1 MLVQW
6 ERAFVAGSL
15 VAALQRNRPRS
26 RRYLMLVGAHWVM
39 IGRGSEHMQSSPSVL
54 TRGRGRVVL
63 KSYRIPFLMYGMLSV
78 CLGLVMYLFGVL
90 LVIPRYLLGLNLIL
104 LPINEWIVWYSGV
117 PIIGGCALA
126 LGDLLFLFK
135 IKRRSNGVH
144 VDEIVNLRLTVALTA
159 YNDEESISSAVSDFL
174 LHPLVRRVIVVSN
187 NSVDATFE
195 RAVAAGAITVNET
208 APGYGHCVYR
218 CFNEALNYDD
228 SDLIVLCEG
237 DRTFRAFDIDKLVA
251 YAPHAEIVNGT
262 RTVECLRQYSTQ
274 LSTFMY
280 YGNLFVGKLLEA
292 KHLGRSTITDVG
304 TTYKLC
310 RKSALT
316 QLLTQL
322 DPTVNLEF
330 NAHFLDRA
338 LENGLTVVEC
348 PITFHER
355 VGISK
360 GGNASDWRALKV
372 GGRMMIGIIFG
383 WRWLAR

>member
-1 MLVQW
+1 MYV
-6 ERAFVAGSL
+6 FG
-15 VAALQRNRPRS
+15 
-26 RRYLMLVGAHWVM
+26 
-39 IGRGSEHMQSSPSVL
+39 
-54 TRGRGRVVL
+54 VVL
-63 KSYRIPFLMYGMLSV
+63 AL
-78 CLGLVMYLFGVL
+78 
-90 LVIPRYLLGLNLIL
+90 PRYLLGLNAIL
-104 LPINEWIVWYSGV
+104 LPLNEWIVWYSGV
-117 PIIGGCALA
+117 PIMTGCALA

-135 IKRRSNGVH
+135 VKRRHNRVR
-144 VDEIVNLRLTVALTA
+144 VDEIANPRLTVALTA
-159 YNDEESISSAVSDFL
+159 YNDEDGISSAASDFL
-174 LHPLVRRVIVVSN
+174 SHPMVRRVIVVSN
-187 NSVDATFE
+187 NSIDATFE
-195 RAVAAGAITVNET
+195 QAVTAGAITVNET
-208 APGYGHCVYR
+208 TAGYGHCVYR
-218 CFNEALNYDD
+218 CLSEALNYDD
-228 SDLIVLCEG
+228 TDLIVLCEG
-237 DRTFRAFDIDKLVA
+237 DCTFRAFDIDKLVA

-310 RKSALT
+310 RKSALADLLP
-316 QLLTQL
+316 QLN
-322 DPTVNLEF
+322 PMVNLEF

-355 VGISK
+355 VGVSK

-372 GGRMMIGIIFG
+372 GGRMIIGIIFG

>member
-1 MLVQW
+1 MRKTDSIQAKARCLVT
-6 ERAFVAGSL
+6 
-15 VAALQRNRPRS
+15 
-26 RRYLMLVGAHWVM
+26 
-39 IGRGSEHMQSSPSVL
+39 GSERFIGIYVTDQLISIGKLLQTVL
-54 TRGRGRVVL
+54 ASEHREVL
-63 KSYRIPFLMYGMLSV
+63 RRTYRLPFLMYGMLSV
-78 CLGLVMYLFGVL
+78 SLGLVMYFFGVL
-90 LVIPRYLLGLNLIL
+90 LVLPRYLLGLNAIL

-117 PIIGGCALA
+117 PIVTGFALA
-126 LGDLLFLFK
+126 LADLLFFFS
-135 IKRRSNGVH
+135 IKRRHNRVR
-144 VDEIVNLRLTVALTA
+144 VDDIGNLILTVALTA
-159 YNDEESISSAVSDFL
+159 YNDEESISSAVLDFL
-174 LHPLVRRVIVVSN
+174 SHRLVRRVIVVSN

-208 APGYGHCVYR
+208 ALGYGRCVYR
-218 CFNEALNYDD
+218 CLTESLSYDD
-228 SDLIVLCEG
+228 SELIVLCEG

-251 YAPHAEIVNGT
+251 FAPHADIVNGT

-292 KHLGRSTITDVG
+292 KHLGRSTITDAG

-316 QLLTQL
+316 QLLPLLRPQ
-322 DPTVNLEF
+322 VNLEF

-338 LENGLTVVEC
+338 LANGLTVVEC

-355 VGISK
+355 AGVSK
-360 GGNASDWRALKV
+360 GGNTNDLRALKV

>member
-1 MLVQW
+1 
-6 ERAFVAGSL
+6 
-15 VAALQRNRPRS
+15 
-26 RRYLMLVGAHWVM
+26 
-39 IGRGSEHMQSSPSVL
+39 
-54 TRGRGRVVL
+54 
-63 KSYRIPFLMYGMLSV
+63 MYGMLLV
-78 CLGLVMYLFGVL
+78 CVGLVMYLIGVL
-90 LVIPRYLLGLNLIL
+90 LALPRYLLGLNAIL
-104 LPINEWIVWYSGV
+104 LPLNEWIVWYSGV
-117 PIIGGCALA
+117 PIMAGFTLA
-126 LGDLLFLFK
+126 LGDLLLLFK
-135 IKRRSNGVH
+135 AKRRNNRVR
-144 VDEIVNLRLTVALTA
+144 VDEVANLRLTVGLTA
-159 YNDEESISSAVSDFL
+159 YNDEESIGAAVSDFL
-174 LHPLVRRVIVVSN
+174 SHPLVRRVIVVSN

-208 APGYGHCVYR
+208 APGYGQCVYR
-218 CFNEALNYDD
+218 CLSEALRYED

-237 DRTFRAFDIDKLVA
+237 DRTFRAFDLDKLVA

-274 LSTFMY
+274 LTTFMY

-316 QLLTQL
+316 QLLPQL
-322 DPTVNLEF
+322 NPTVNLEF

-355 VGISK
+355 VGVSK
-360 GGNASDWRALKV
+360 GGNTSNMRALKV

-383 WRWLAR
+383 WRRLAQ

>member
-1 MLVQW
+1 
-6 ERAFVAGSL
+6 
-15 VAALQRNRPRS
+15 
-26 RRYLMLVGAHWVM
+26 
-39 IGRGSEHMQSSPSVL
+39 
-54 TRGRGRVVL
+54 
-63 KSYRIPFLMYGMLSV
+63 
-78 CLGLVMYLFGVL
+78 MYLIGVL
-90 LVIPRYLLGLNLIL
+90 LALPRYLLGLNAIL
-104 LPINEWIVWYSGV
+104 LPLNEWIVWYSGV
-117 PIIGGCALA
+117 PIMAGFTLA
-126 LGDLLFLFK
+126 LGDLLLLFK
-135 IKRRSNGVH
+135 AKRRNNRVR
-144 VDEIVNLRLTVALTA
+144 VDEVANLRLTVALTA
-159 YNDEESISSAVSDFL
+159 YNDEESIGAAVSDFL
-174 LHPLVRRVIVVSN
+174 SHPLVRRVIVVSN

-195 RAVAAGAITVNET
+195 RAAAAGAITVNET
-208 APGYGHCVYR
+208 ATGYGQCVYR
-218 CFNEALNYDD
+218 CLNEALRYED

-237 DRTFRAFDIDKLVA
+237 DRTFRAFDLDKLVA

-274 LSTFMY
+274 LTTFMY

-316 QLLTQL
+316 QLLPQL
-322 DPTVNLEF
+322 NPTVNLEF
-330 NAHFLDRA
+330 NAHFIDRA

-355 VGISK
+355 VGVSK
-360 GGNASDWRALKV
+360 GGNTSDMRAFKV